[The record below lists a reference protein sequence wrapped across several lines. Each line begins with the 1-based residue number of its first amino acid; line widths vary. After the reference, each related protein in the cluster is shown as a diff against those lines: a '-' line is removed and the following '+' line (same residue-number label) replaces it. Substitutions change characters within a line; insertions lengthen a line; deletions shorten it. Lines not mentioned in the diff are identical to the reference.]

1 VSFLKAVL
9 SGHRWRAA
17 ACGHVAFQLLSKG
30 AALGWHWEELQMAKH
45 WGHDD
50 DNSNDGNDDFV
61 VVVSDDNGNGEH
73 RGHEDGNGEH
83 RGHEDGN
90 DDGFVH
96 RFGVVD
102 ANATDPAHPGQM
114 YFGNGNL
121 ATGYNIADNA
131 QEHVEVALKVHPRGG
146 PDQTPT
152 FDSHGNPTY
161 TEAAGLQDATP
172 GHERANWNFDFS
184 ADTAL
189 GGGNHNLNQ
198 YDFKITVANATHT
211 ETFDLAKGNS
221 HVWVSEQDPS
231 HAFGG
236 DDFNHPATAAV
247 MASEA
252 ENSVNVAFHAF
263 DSFGPLAAR
272 VAAGQHYEVTLQAFE
287 HHEQIAAVHDFIVVA

>member
-1 VSFLKAVL
+1 
-9 SGHRWRAA
+9 
-17 ACGHVAFQLLSKG
+17 
-30 AALGWHWEELQMAKH
+30 MAKH

-50 DNSNDGNDDFV
+50 DNSNDGNDNFV
-61 VVVSDDNGNGEH
+61 VVFDDDNGNGEH
-73 RGHEDGNGEH
+73 RGHDDGNGEH
-83 RGHEDGN
+83 RGHDEGN

-146 PDQTPT
+146 PDQTPG
-152 FDSHGNPTY
+152 DDGHGNPVY
-161 TEAAGLQDATP
+161 TEAAGLQVTTP

-189 GGGNHNLNQ
+189 GGGNHTLNQ
-198 YDFKITVANATHT
+198 YDFKITVANATHS
-211 ETFDLAKGNS
+211 ETFDLAKDGS
-221 HVWVSEQDPS
+221 HHWISEQNAT
-231 HAFGG
+231 HFFGG
-236 DDFNHPATAAV
+236 DDFTHPATPAV
-247 MASEA
+247 VASEA
-252 ENSVNVAFHAF
+252 ENSVNLGFAAFN
-263 DSFGPLAAR
+263 DFGPLADR
-272 VAAGQHYEVTLQAFE
+272 TGPNQHYTVTLQAFE

>member
-1 VSFLKAVL
+1 
-9 SGHRWRAA
+9 
-17 ACGHVAFQLLSKG
+17 
-30 AALGWHWEELQMAKH
+30 MAKH

-73 RGHEDGNGEH
+73 RDHEDGNGEH

-131 QEHVEVALKVHPRGG
+131 KEHVEVALKVHPRGG
-146 PDQTPT
+146 ANQAPT

-161 TEAAGLQDATP
+161 TEAAGLQITTP

-189 GGGNHNLNQ
+189 GGGNHTLNQ
-198 YDFKITVANATHT
+198 FDFKITVSNGTHT
-211 ETFDLAKGNS
+211 ETFDLAKDGS
-221 HVWVSEQDPS
+221 HVWISEQNPP
-231 HAFGG
+231 HGFGG
-236 DDFNHPATAAV
+236 DDFNPHPATAAV

-252 ENSVNVAFHAF
+252 ENSVNLAFHAF
-263 DSFGPLAAR
+263 DDFGPLATR
-272 VAAGQHYEVTLQAFE
+272 LAAGQHYEVTLQAFE
-287 HHEQIAAVHDFIVVA
+287 HHEQVAAVHNLIVLA